1 MNSLF
6 KYLVILS
13 SAFLGASTAHAEVFN
28 GPHIEIRSGWDSL
41 HSDGDGAKTQE
52 VAIGIGGGY
61 DFSLG
66 DNCVVGVEVAVDFF
80 DTESIG
86 GLTAAILEAIAKRD
100 LEANIRAGYR
110 LGKNFLVYAKAG
122 YANARIEEVLVL
134 ANMAGNITTEFVR
147 DLHGIR
153 MGAGVEAI
161 IGGGFFAK
169 AEFRYTNYK
178 SDISRRQV
186 MAAVGYR
193 F

>member
-1 MNSLF
+1 MNR
-6 KYLVILS
+6 LVNFLVVSS
-13 SAFLGASTAHAEVFN
+13 SALLGASSAHAEVFN
-28 GPHIEIRSGWDSL
+28 GPHIEIRSVWDSL
-41 HSDGDGAKTQE
+41 HSDEDDAKAQGI
-52 VAIGIGGGY
+52 AFGIGAGY
-61 DFSLG
+61 DFRLG
-66 DNCVVGVEVAVDFF
+66 DNGVVGVEVAVDFF
-80 DTESIG
+80 DNESIG

-100 LEANIRAGYR
+100 FEANIRAGYR

-122 YANARIEEVLVL
+122 YANARIEEALVL
-134 ANMAGNITTEFVR
+134 ANMAGNITTEFAR

-169 AEFRYTNYK
+169 AEVRYTNYK